1 MNKAIKMGI
10 MAILAFAL
18 APSITHATEEGLKE
32 ARNRIDSSY
41 DELLSLA
48 GDSDLNP
55 ISNSTEDNE
64 AKVLI
69 IKSVV
74 KDAINL
80 SIQEVVALKKDM
92 ETLPQF
98 SAKSREQELKS
109 VFAEEL
115 STFAQFY
122 NIKMKELN
130 RIGTLEDGRALAE
143 EIITYREKSY
153 NPRISQLLEFL
164 LLFYNENVIKTA
176 EEKTE
181 RISKDVEK
189 LEKLGFLK
197 TDSFLKDFDTIASL
211 INQAYE
217 LKNQAKIFIINPAL
231 KLNVSDL
238 SEKSKEKE
246 DVTHIPEPR
255 LLMEDSLGKIKIVY
269 DIFIDVSKSIRK
281 TLGLK

>member
-1 MNKAIKMGI
+1 MGI